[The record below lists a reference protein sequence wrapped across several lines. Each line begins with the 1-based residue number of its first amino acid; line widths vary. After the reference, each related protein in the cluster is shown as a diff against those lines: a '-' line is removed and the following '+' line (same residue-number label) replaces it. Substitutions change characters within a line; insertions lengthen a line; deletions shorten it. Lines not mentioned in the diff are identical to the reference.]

1 VIKLITTDSF
11 DFGEASSSLVPLH
24 RRGVDSNWMLK
35 HANHGMF
42 NDVLSSLRPMPNH
55 TVLHIIA
62 LGDEERYG
70 PNRNC
75 DGFSGHDNKT
85 AHVSFK
91 EMGHVFRN
99 HKNDDPEKKIG
110 SVLATAHNPMNMM
123 SRVELLVA
131 LNNIL
136 APKEVDDANS
146 GKDIPFSMGSKQD
159 HDVCSLCNHKAEV
172 ARDHC
177 DHIKHFL
184 GEVTKDGQKIYMKNP
199 KPKYFDISAVHKPAD
214 RIAYS
219 LRKVASHKIIGGHE
233 LAEMYGLTPVT
244 ERSKLA
250 FMHALAELV
259 KEIPASAKKV
269 SAPLSVGA
277 NTMKAIKKCAE
288 IRDTEQMLAYLT
300 KSGKMLNASDF
311 ADAVLGH
318 DTPNEVIDD
327 QSAQGLDDLLE
338 DGEEV
343 SSFDT
348 PPHVENAGLPPDA
361 MDDLQRSC
369 SMEPH
374 DAQSRAITIIIKG
387 AKAKTASKLD
397 PVEAQGLAML
407 YKHYKVAF
415 AYAHRDR
422 PEVVRTV
429 AATF

>member
-1 VIKLITTDSF
+1 MIKLITTDSY
-11 DFGEASSSLVPLH
+11 DFGEAAASLVPLH

-35 HANHGMF
+35 RANHGMF
-42 NDVLSSLRPMPNH
+42 NDVLSSLKPMPNH

-62 LGDEERYG
+62 LGDEEMYG

-91 EMGHVFRN
+91 EIGHVFRN

-131 LNNIL
+131 LNNML
-136 APKEVDDANS
+136 APEEVDEVNK
-146 GKDIPFSMGSKQD
+146 GKDVPFSMGSKQD
-159 HDVCSLCNHKAEV
+159 HDVCSLCHHKAEV

-184 GEVTKDGQKIYMKNP
+184 GEVTKSGQKIYMKNP
-199 KPKYFDISAVHKPAD
+199 KPKYFDISAVKKPAD

-219 LRKVASHKIIGGHE
+219 MRKVASQRIIGGHE
-233 LAEMYGLTPVT
+233 LAEMYGLTPADQ
-244 ERSKLA
+244 SKLA

-269 SAPLSVGA
+269 SKPLSVGA
-277 NTMKAIKKCAE
+277 NTMSALKKRAALLS
-288 IRDTEQMLAYLT
+288 TEQMLGFLT
-300 KSGKMLNASDF
+300 KRGNMLNASDF
-311 ADAVLGH
+311 AEAVLGH
-318 DTPNEVIDD
+318 QTPNEVIDD
-327 QSAQGLDDLLE
+327 QSSEGLDDLLE

-343 SSFDT
+343 SSFDQ
-348 PPHVENAGLPPDA
+348 PPHVEDVDLPPDA
-361 MDDLQRSC
+361 MDDLQHSC
-369 SMEPH
+369 SMEPQA
-374 DAQSRAITIIIKG
+374 AQSRAITIIIKG
-387 AKAKTASKLD
+387 AQVKTSSKLD

-415 AYAHRDR
+415 AYAHRGR
-422 PEVVRTV
+422 PEVVRSV

>member
-1 VIKLITTDSF
+1 MIKLITTDSY
-11 DFGEASSSLVPLH
+11 DFGEASASLVPLH

-35 HANHGMF
+35 HANYGVF
-42 NDVLSSLRPMPNH
+42 NDVLANLKPMPGH

-110 SVLATAHNPMNMM
+110 SVLETAHNPHM

-136 APKEVDDANS
+136 APKEVDAANR
-146 GKDIPFSMGSKQD
+146 GEDIPFSMGSKQD
-159 HDVCSLCNHKAEV
+159 HDVCSLCGHKAEV

-177 DHIKHFL
+177 DHIKNFL
-184 GEVTKDGQKIYMKNP
+184 GEVTRDGQKIYMKNP

-233 LAEMYGLTPVT
+233 LAEIYGLTPADQ
-244 ERSKLA
+244 SKLA

-269 SAPLSVGA
+269 SAPLSVRA
-277 NTMKAIKKCAE
+277 DTMKALKKCAE
-288 IRDTEQMLAYLT
+288 LRGVDQMLGYLT
-300 KSGKMLNASDF
+300 KHSKMLNARDF

-318 DTPNEVIDD
+318 SSPNEVIDD
-327 QSAQGLDDLLE
+327 KSEHGLDELLE

-343 SSFDT
+343 SSFDQ
-348 PPHVENAGLPPDA
+348 PAHVEDAYLPPDA
-361 MDDLQRSC
+361 MDDTEHCC
-369 SMEPH
+369 SMEPS
-374 DAQSRAITIIIKG
+374 DAQGRAITIIITG
-387 AKAKTASKLD
+387 HNPKTASSLD
-397 PVEAQGLAML
+397 PIEAQGLAML
-407 YKHYKVAF
+407 YRHYKVAF

-422 PEVVRTV
+422 PDIVRTV

>member
-1 VIKLITTDSF
+1 MITKLITTDSY
-11 DFGEASSSLVPLH
+11 DFGEAAASLVPVH

-55 TVLHIIA
+55 TILHIIA
-62 LGDEERYG
+62 LGDEEMYG

-75 DGFSGHDNKT
+75 DGFSGHDNKY
-85 AHVSFK
+85 AHTSFK
-91 EMGHVFRN
+91 EIGHVFRN

-110 SVLATAHNPMNMM
+110 SVLATAHNPMNQM

-136 APKEVDDANS
+136 APKEVDEVNRGHDV
-146 GKDIPFSMGSKQD
+146 PFSMGSKQD
-159 HDVCSLCNHKAEV
+159 HDVCSACGHKAET
-172 ARDHC
+172 AKDHC
-177 DHIKHFL
+177 EHIKHFL
-184 GEVTKDGQKIYMKNP
+184 GEVMRDGTKIYMKNP

-233 LAEMYGLTPVT
+233 LAEIYGLTPADQ
-244 ERSKLA
+244 SKLA

-259 KEIPASAKKV
+259 KEIPANAKKV
-269 SAPLSVGA
+269 STPLSVGA
-277 NTMKAIKKCAE
+277 NTMKSLKKCAE
-288 IRDTEQMLAYLT
+288 LHGTEKMLGYLT
-300 KSGKMLNASDF
+300 KHADMLNPSDF
-311 ADAVLGH
+311 AEAVLGH
-318 DTPNEVIDD
+318 QSPNEVIDD
-327 QSAQGLDDLLE
+327 QSADSLDELLE
-338 DGEEV
+338 DGDEI
-343 SSFDT
+343 SSFDP
-348 PPHVENAGLPPDA
+348 PPHVDDVGLPPDA
-361 MDDLQRSC
+361 MDDIGHSC

-374 DAQSRAITIIIKG
+374 ASQGRAITIIINGGHPKM
-387 AKAKTASKLD
+387 ASKLD

-415 AYAHRDR
+415 AYAHRHR